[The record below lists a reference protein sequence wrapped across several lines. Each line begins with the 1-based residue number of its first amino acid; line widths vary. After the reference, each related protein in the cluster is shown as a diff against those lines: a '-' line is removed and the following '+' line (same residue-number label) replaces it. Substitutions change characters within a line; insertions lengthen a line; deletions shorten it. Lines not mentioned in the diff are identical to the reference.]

1 MTSDER
7 ARIKQCIAWF
17 LCGEVGALPSEV
29 VYSMMAALQDD
40 HLTELD
46 RTTHIYETDERTEG

>member
-7 ARIKQCIAWF
+7 ARIKRCIARF
-17 LCGEVGALPSEV
+17 LCGEMGALRCEV
-29 VYSMMAALQDD
+29 VYSMMDALEDD

-46 RTTHIYETDERTEG
+46 RMIHIYETDEKTDI

>member
-17 LCGEVGALPSEV
+17 LCGEMGALRSEV
-29 VYSMMAALQDD
+29 VYSMMAALQGD

-46 RTTHIYETDERTEG
+46 RRIHIYETDEKTES